1 MDAANSGIGM
11 SYAPLLFYKEEI
23 MSKGSEYFSQIEPLL
38 LKQSSDEI
46 EQLLLFNSN
55 LPGSRANLEL
65 AYAFADHFSNDLNT
79 YSWDLLQRFL
89 NVELDSDPHNSPA
102 EFLPVCALVALGSYY
117 IKAESPIQEQIVSLL
132 WEFANN
138 SNWRLREAVAMAF
151 QRIEEQDFGL
161 ISSLFNERIKDA
173 SLLEMRAIIAALAH
187 PPILKHE
194 PNAVFCLEAS
204 EIVLN
209 KVVSLDVSERK
220 TEEFRVL
227 RKGLEYAVSVFVASL
242 PAEGFAFLTKWAKAN
257 DADIKKI
264 LRSNLGKSRLTKKY
278 EEQVEKVLCLLK

>member
-1 MDAANSGIGM
+1 
-11 SYAPLLFYKEEI
+11 
-23 MSKGSEYFSQIEPLL
+23 MSKRSEYFSQIEPLL

-55 LPGSRANLEL
+55 LPGPRGNLEF
-65 AYAFADHFSNDLNT
+65 AYAFADHFFSNDLNT

-89 NVELDSDPHNSPA
+89 KVELASDPHDSPA
-102 EFLPVCALVALGSYY
+102 EFLPFCALVALGSFY
-117 IKAESPIQEQIVSLL
+117 ITAESPMQEQIVSLL

-138 SNWRLREAVAMAF
+138 SNWRLREAVAMSF

-161 ISSLFNERIKDA
+161 ILPLFNARIKNA

-194 PNAVFCLEAS
+194 PNAIFCLEVS

-209 KVVSLDVSERK
+209 KVVSLDVSLRK

-227 RKGLEYAVSVFVASL
+227 SKGLEYAVSVFVAPI
-242 PAEGFAFLTKWAKAN
+242 PAQGFELLAKWAEVN

-264 LRSNLGKSRLTKKY
+264 LKSNLSKSRLTKKY
-278 EEQVEKVLCLLK
+278 NEQVEEVLCLLK

>member
-1 MDAANSGIGM
+1 
-11 SYAPLLFYKEEI
+11 
-23 MSKGSEYFSQIEPLL
+23 MSKRSEYFSQIETLL

-46 EQLLLFNSN
+46 EQLLLVNSN
-55 LPGSRANLEL
+55 LPGPRANLEF
-65 AYAFADHFSNDLNT
+65 AYAFADHFLNDFNT
-79 YSWDLLQRFL
+79 YSWNLLQRFL
-89 NVELDSDPHNSPA
+89 NIELDSDPHNKST
-102 EFLPVCALVALGSYY
+102 EFLPVCALVALGSFYT
-117 IKAESPIQEQIVSLL
+117 KTESPIQKQIVCLL

-151 QRIEEQDFGL
+151 QRIEEQDFGV
-161 ISSLFNERIKDA
+161 IHSLFNTRIKDA

-194 PNAVFCLEAS
+194 PNTVFCLEVS

-209 KVVSLDVSERK
+209 KVVSLGVNQRK

-227 RKGLEYAVSVFVASL
+227 RKGLEYAVSVFVAPL
-242 PAEGFAFLTKWAKAN
+242 PVQGFAFLAKWAKAN
-257 DADIKKI
+257 DPDIKKI

-278 EEQVEKVLCLLK
+278 EEQVEEVLCLLK